1 MSSIIALC
9 DGNKFYSSCEQIFNP
24 QYRGKPLIVVSNN
37 DGMTVTLSPEAAALG
52 LKKFTPYF
60 QVAEFCRANGVVVC
74 SSNYALYSEISSQFM
89 KVASREC
96 FSYFPYSIDEIFAEF
111 GNDDTPQNLSILGR
125 KLRHDVWREVR
136 LPIGVGLGD
145 TLTLAKAANHAA
157 KRLGYRGVCVIKA
170 HNREAILGAML
181 TTDVWGVGKR
191 IGQRLS
197 SMGIHTALQLAQMKT
212 KTARKM
218 FGVNIERTIFEL
230 NGTKAFNWDD
240 MPVNKRQIFSTRS
253 VGQRITTIAGLK
265 EALSFHACEAARKL
279 RGQKSVAR
287 CLVFFAQTSA
297 YDKHGVS
304 GFSRTIHLPAP
315 TSDSMII
322 SQQITSAVESFY
334 AAVPYYRVGVGLL
347 DIEPGLQLDMF
358 NDNLGKPAL
367 MSVMD
372 RLNEQMGKGA
382 VFVAANGIEKK
393 WQMRRAFLS
402 PSYLTNWNEIPTIHC

>member
-24 QYRGKPLIVVSNN
+24 QFRCQPLIVVSNN
-37 DGMTVTLSPEAAALG
+37 DGMIVTLSPEAAALG

-60 QVAEFCRANGVVVC
+60 QVAEFCTANRVVVC
-74 SSNYALYSEISSQFM
+74 SSNYALYSQISSQFM

-111 GNDDTPQNLSILGR
+111 WDDTPENLAQLGR
-125 KLRHDVWREVR
+125 KLRFDVWREVR

-157 KRLGYRGVCVIKA
+157 KRLGYRGVCVIKS

-181 TTDVWGVGKR
+181 TTDVWGGGKKL
-191 IGQRLS
+191 GQRLG
-197 SMGIHTALQLAQMKT
+197 SMGIHTALQLAQMNT
-212 KTARKM
+212 KTARKI
-218 FGVNIERTIFEL
+218 FGVNIERTVFEL

-287 CLVFFAQTSA
+287 CLVFFAQTSP

-304 GFSRTIHLPAP
+304 GFCRTIHLPAP
-315 TSDSMII
+315 TSDSMLI
-322 SQQITSAVESFY
+322 SQQITSAVESCY

-358 NDNLGKPAL
+358 NDNQGNPAL
-367 MSVMD
+367 MSIMD
-372 RLNEQMGKGA
+372 RLNDQMGKGS
-382 VFVAANGIEKK
+382 VFIAANGIEKK